1 MRITPGAVG
10 TVEIIGTINAQDIPG
25 DSFESLAP
33 VTVANTATVLH
44 AGSSGT
50 KSLIIKAGPD
60 NTEAIFIGDS
70 ALTDP
75 GTTEANQA
83 LDVLAAG
90 QSLNVRKG
98 SAIDASAHIWHPFSE
113 SLANCVHVVGQGR
126 HFSIVRRLRAQCTYL
141 LHHAIAAVGH
151 WAVRLH
157 QMNMEFPF

>member
-75 GTTEANQA
+75 GTTE
-83 LDVLAAG
+83 DGTPMAAG
-90 QSLNVRKG
+90 EVFIL
-98 SAIDASAHIWHPFSE
+98 
-113 SLANCVHVVGQGR
+113 
-126 HFSIVRRLRAQCTYL
+126 TTT
-141 LHHAIAAVGH
+141 AAVYAISDTGSQK
-151 WAVRLH
+151 AYLTRVF
-157 QMNMEFPF
+157 QA